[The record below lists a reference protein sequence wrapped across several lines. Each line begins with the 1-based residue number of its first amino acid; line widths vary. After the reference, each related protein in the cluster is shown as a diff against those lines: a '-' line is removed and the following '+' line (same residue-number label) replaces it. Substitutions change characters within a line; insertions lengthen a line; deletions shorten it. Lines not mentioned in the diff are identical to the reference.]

1 MVDLRVMNNFADDK
15 KSAIFENFA
24 RGIREVDRALDP
36 ITKAKLFRQAHRS
49 IADRNDST
57 RLAHFLHNVTAIMR
71 FDLLLNG
78 GHHIRR
84 AEVYLL
90 ARGCAARNQIRA
102 HTLIGVILSAAKNLG
117 LFWRP
122 DGSKIVAKNVTRP
135 SHKSYGLA
143 GALLKMTQVRE
154 SGNAPQPGLIRA
166 AAHSVLQRPR
176 L

>member
-1 MVDLRVMNNFADDK
+1 MIDLGVMNDFADDK
-15 KSAIFENFA
+15 EPAIFEDFA
-24 RGIREVDRALDP
+24 RGISEIDRALDP
-36 ITKAKLFRQAHRS
+36 VTKTKLFRKTHGGIAHGNHPPS
-49 IADRNDST
+49 P
-57 RLAHFLHNVTAIMR
+57 AHFFDNITAIVR

-90 ARGCAARNQIRA
+90 ARGCAAGNQIRA